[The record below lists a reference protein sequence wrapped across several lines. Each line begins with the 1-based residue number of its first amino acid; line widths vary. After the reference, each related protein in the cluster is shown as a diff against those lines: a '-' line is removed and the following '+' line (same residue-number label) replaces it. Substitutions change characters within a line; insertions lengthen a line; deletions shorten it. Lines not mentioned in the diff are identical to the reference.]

1 MENEEH
7 LDAVFYALSDRRR
20 RHLLAELAE
29 GPKPVS
35 VLAEALG
42 LKMSAMS
49 KHIAVLETAG
59 LVIKTRRGR
68 QIYCHLNFDVW
79 RVVAEY
85 IAMHAKFWGG
95 RLDELETYLKE
106 AGAQ

>member
-20 RHLLAELAE
+20 RRLLAELAA

-35 VLAEALG
+35 VLAEVLG

-49 KHIAVLETAG
+49 KHLTVLEAAG
-59 LVIKTRRGR
+59 LISKTRRGR
-68 QIYCHLNFDVW
+68 NIYCHLNFDVW

-95 RLDELETYLKE
+95 RLDELESYLKE
-106 AGAQ
+106 AGAR

>member
-1 MENEEH
+1 MENDEH
-7 LDAVFYALSDRRR
+7 LDAVFYALADRRR
-20 RHLLAELAE
+20 RQLLAELAA

-35 VLAEALG
+35 ALAAALG
-42 LKMSAMS
+42 LRISAMS

-59 LVIKTRRGR
+59 LVVKTRRGR
-68 QIYCHLNFDVW
+68 QIYCHLNFDAW
-79 RVVAEY
+79 RVVAQY
-85 IAMHAKFWGG
+85 IAMHAKFWSG